1 MLALR
6 RAGAA
11 LRRPRT
17 WVGIALLAT
26 LVLALWG
33 LFSLRVGGRANG
45 DLLQHMTRD
54 QLELEKLRQEIENLR
69 QQRSLIATVAPYLAA
84 AVAISGAFLAWGAQ
98 IAERG
103 RQRRS
108 DADQRD
114 KDRLQ
119 RQAAQQEEAR
129 QRKRDRQLEAAELAQ
144 REAETERRLD
154 ENFASVAAN
163 LGSPS
168 AAIQAS
174 AAVSLLS
181 FLRPGLEAYQ
191 RRVFLLVLANLKVD
205 HTREVNKLLVRVFE
219 RAVRLQLR
227 QMSPDERT
235 LLMDLSDAR
244 LDTVDLSGLD
254 LSESDL
260 GFATLQYAKL
270 RGASLF
276 RVRGYHVHLEKASLS
291 GRDTTLEEARLRKAH
306 CLETHF
312 HDANLTS
319 ARLEE
324 ADLTGAQFYRARLQS
339 AHLDETTLRGTRFDE
354 ADLNDAFLRRLKE
367 VDEASLRSLSRAK
380 NWRKAHFDPQVL
392 ERLELLSQGQP
403 VSTSTDPDG

>member
-1 MLALR
+1 
-6 RAGAA
+6 
-11 LRRPRT
+11 
-17 WVGIALLAT
+17 
-26 LVLALWG
+26 
-33 LFSLRVGGRANG
+33 
-45 DLLQHMTRD
+45 
-54 QLELEKLRQEIENLR
+54 
-69 QQRSLIATVAPYLAA
+69 
-84 AVAISGAFLAWGAQ
+84 
-98 IAERG
+98 
-103 RQRRS
+103 
-108 DADQRD
+108 
-114 KDRLQ
+114 
-119 RQAAQQEEAR
+119 
-129 QRKRDRQLEAAELAQ
+129 
-144 REAETERRLD
+144 
-154 ENFASVAAN
+154 
-163 LGSPS
+163 
-168 AAIQAS
+168 
-174 AAVSLLS
+174 
-181 FLRPGLEAYQ
+181 
-191 RRVFLLVLANLKVD
+191 
-205 HTREVNKLLVRVFE
+205 
-219 RAVRLQLR
+219 
-227 QMSPDERT
+227 
-235 LLMDLSDAR
+235 MDLSDAR